1 MNSRR
6 SDLRIDSSSSTTA
19 TRGRGRVTLRLL
31 CSRLCARPCLSI
43 VTKACGARRW
53 TKVGL
58 PCGSGPTTLRRCA
71 RARAGT
77 CRKEQGSMAITQVE
91 PQDQPVVFV
100 IDDDD
105 SVRRSLER
113 LLRSVDLDVETFASA
128 QDFLKKPLPDRPSC
142 VVLDLRLPGP
152 SGLELQESLI
162 RAGHRVPIV
171 FISGHAD
178 VPSSVRAIKAG
189 AVDFLQKPFSDQALL
204 DIIHGALR
212 RDREARRDRAEV
224 AGIRLRFDTLTPRE
238 RDVLRLVIRG
248 RLNKQ
253 IAGDLGISEKTVKF
267 HRGRVMEKTQAG
279 SVAELVRQADRLG
292 LRADN

>member
-1 MNSRR
+1 M
-6 SDLRIDSSSSTTA
+6 STTPNQPANREASVA
-19 TRGRGRVTLRLL
+19 TP
-31 CSRLCARPCLSI
+31 A
-43 VTKACGARRW
+43 
-53 TKVGL
+53 
-58 PCGSGPTTLRRCA
+58 GP
-71 RARAGT
+71 
-77 CRKEQGSMAITQVE
+77 QGE
-91 PQDQPVVFV
+91 PQEQPIVFV

-128 QDFLKKPLPDRPSC
+128 QDFLRKPMPDRPAC

-162 RAGHRVPIV
+162 RAGHDVPII

-238 RDVLRLVIRG
+238 RDVLRLVIQG

-292 LRADN
+292 LRPGE

>member
-1 MNSRR
+1 M
-6 SDLRIDSSSSTTA
+6 
-19 TRGRGRVTLRLL
+19 
-31 CSRLCARPCLSI
+31 
-43 VTKACGARRW
+43 
-53 TKVGL
+53 
-58 PCGSGPTTLRRCA
+58 
-71 RARAGT
+71 
-77 CRKEQGSMAITQVE
+77 
-91 PQDQPVVFV
+91 
-100 IDDDD
+100 
-105 SVRRSLER
+105 
-113 LLRSVDLDVETFASA
+113 
-128 QDFLKKPLPDRPSC
+128 PDRPAC

-162 RAGHRVPIV
+162 RSGHDVPIV

-224 AGIRLRFDTLTPRE
+224 ASIRVRFDTLTPRE
-238 RDVLRLVIRG
+238 RDVLRLVIQG

-267 HRGRVMEKTQAG
+267 HRGRVMEKTQVG

-292 LRADN
+292 LRPTD

>member
-1 MNSRR
+1 MSMSITPNPPSSREA
-6 SDLRIDSSSSTTA
+6 SADPA
-19 TRGRGRVTLRLL
+19 APQGELL
-31 CSRLCARPCLSI
+31 
-43 VTKACGARRW
+43 
-53 TKVGL
+53 
-58 PCGSGPTTLRRCA
+58 
-71 RARAGT
+71 
-77 CRKEQGSMAITQVE
+77 EQPI
-91 PQDQPVVFV
+91 VFV

-128 QDFLKKPLPDRPSC
+128 QDFLRKPMPDRPAC

-162 RAGHRVPIV
+162 RSGHDVPIV

-224 AGIRLRFDTLTPRE
+224 ASIRVRFDMLTPRE
-238 RDVLRLVIRG
+238 RDVLRLVIQG

-292 LRADN
+292 LRPSG

>member
-1 MNSRR
+1 MSMSITPNPQSSREAPAAPAGPQGEP
-6 SDLRIDSSSSTTA
+6 LE
-19 TRGRGRVTLRLL
+19 
-31 CSRLCARPCLSI
+31 RPI
-43 VTKACGARRW
+43 
-53 TKVGL
+53 
-58 PCGSGPTTLRRCA
+58 
-71 RARAGT
+71 
-77 CRKEQGSMAITQVE
+77 
-91 PQDQPVVFV
+91 VFV

-128 QDFLKKPLPDRPSC
+128 QDFLRKPMPDRPAC

-162 RAGHRVPIV
+162 RSGHDVPIV

-224 AGIRLRFDTLTPRE
+224 ASIRVRFDTLTPRE
-238 RDVLRLVIRG
+238 RDVLRLVIQG

-279 SVAELVRQADRLG
+279 SVAELVRQSDRLG
-292 LRADN
+292 LWPQA

>member
-1 MNSRR
+1 MANSRGHPAPR
-6 SDLRIDSSSSTTA
+6 EALRAPVGSPA
-19 TRGRGRVTLRLL
+19 TGPGEPVD
-31 CSRLCARPCLSI
+31 RPI
-43 VTKACGARRW
+43 
-53 TKVGL
+53 
-58 PCGSGPTTLRRCA
+58 
-71 RARAGT
+71 
-77 CRKEQGSMAITQVE
+77 
-91 PQDQPVVFV
+91 VFV

-113 LLRSVDLDVETFASA
+113 LLRSVDLDVQTFTSA
-128 QDFLKKPLPDRPSC
+128 REFFELPLVDRPSC

-162 RAGHRVPIV
+162 RAGRDIPII

-189 AVDFLQKPFSDQALL
+189 AIDFLQKPFSDQALL
-204 DIIHGALR
+204 DIIHRALR
-212 RDREARRDRAEV
+212 DDREARRERAEL
-224 AGIRLRFDTLTPRE
+224 AAIRQRFDMLTPRE
-238 RDVLRLVIRG
+238 RDVLGLVVQG

-292 LRADN
+292 LRPEA

>member
-1 MNSRR
+1 MSMSITPNPPSSREAPAAPAGPQGEP
-6 SDLRIDSSSSTTA
+6 LE
-19 TRGRGRVTLRLL
+19 
-31 CSRLCARPCLSI
+31 RPI
-43 VTKACGARRW
+43 
-53 TKVGL
+53 
-58 PCGSGPTTLRRCA
+58 
-71 RARAGT
+71 
-77 CRKEQGSMAITQVE
+77 
-91 PQDQPVVFV
+91 VFV

-128 QDFLKKPLPDRPSC
+128 QDFLRKPMPDRPAC

-162 RAGHRVPIV
+162 RSGHEVPIV

-224 AGIRLRFDTLTPRE
+224 ASIRVRFDTLTPRE
-238 RDVLRLVIRG
+238 RDVLRLVIQG

-267 HRGRVMEKTQAG
+267 HRGRVMEKTQVG

-292 LRADN
+292 LRPSD

>member
-1 MNSRR
+1 MSITPNPPSSRE
-6 SDLRIDSSSSTTA
+6 A
-19 TRGRGRVTLRLL
+19 PAPAGPQGELL
-31 CSRLCARPCLSI
+31 
-43 VTKACGARRW
+43 
-53 TKVGL
+53 
-58 PCGSGPTTLRRCA
+58 
-71 RARAGT
+71 
-77 CRKEQGSMAITQVE
+77 EQPI
-91 PQDQPVVFV
+91 VFV

-128 QDFLKKPLPDRPSC
+128 QDFLRKPMPDRPAC

-152 SGLELQESLI
+152 SGLELQESLT
-162 RAGHRVPIV
+162 RSGHDVPIV

-224 AGIRLRFDTLTPRE
+224 ASIRVRFDMLTPRE
-238 RDVLRLVIRG
+238 RDVLRLVIQG

-292 LRADN
+292 LRPSD

>member
-1 MNSRR
+1 M
-6 SDLRIDSSSSTTA
+6 STTPNQPP
-19 TRGRGRVTLRLL
+19 
-31 CSRLCARPCLSI
+31 SREVPPTAP
-43 VTKACGARRW
+43 A
-53 TKVGL
+53 
-58 PCGSGPTTLRRCA
+58 GS
-71 RARAGT
+71 
-77 CRKEQGSMAITQVE
+77 QGETVDKPI
-91 PQDQPVVFV
+91 VFV

-128 QDFLKKPLPDRPSC
+128 QDFLRKPMPDRPAC

-162 RAGHRVPIV
+162 RAGHDVPLI
-171 FISGHAD
+171 FISRHAD
-178 VPSSVRAIKAG
+178 VPSSWRGIKAG

-238 RDVLRLVIRG
+238 RDVLRLVIQG

-253 IAGDLGISEKTVKF
+253 IAGDLGI
-267 HRGRVMEKTQAG
+267 
-279 SVAELVRQADRLG
+279 
-292 LRADN
+292 

>member
-1 MNSRR
+1 MSMSITPNPPSSRE
-6 SDLRIDSSSSTTA
+6 A
-19 TRGRGRVTLRLL
+19 PAAPAGPQGELL
-31 CSRLCARPCLSI
+31 ERPI
-43 VTKACGARRW
+43 
-53 TKVGL
+53 
-58 PCGSGPTTLRRCA
+58 
-71 RARAGT
+71 
-77 CRKEQGSMAITQVE
+77 
-91 PQDQPVVFV
+91 VFV

-128 QDFLKKPLPDRPSC
+128 QDFLRKPMPDRPAC

-152 SGLELQESLI
+152 SGLELQESLT
-162 RAGHRVPIV
+162 RSGHDVPIV

-224 AGIRLRFDTLTPRE
+224 ASIRVRFDTLTPRE
-238 RDVLRLVIRG
+238 RDVLRLVIQG

-253 IAGDLGISEKTVKF
+253 IAGDLGIREKTVKF

-292 LRADN
+292 LRPSD

>member
-1 MNSRR
+1 M
-6 SDLRIDSSSSTTA
+6 LIPP
-19 TRGRGRVTLRLL
+19 GETL
-31 CSRLCARPCLSI
+31 
-43 VTKACGARRW
+43 
-53 TKVGL
+53 
-58 PCGSGPTTLRRCA
+58 
-71 RARAGT
+71 
-77 CRKEQGSMAITQVE
+77 
-91 PQDQPVVFV
+91 DQPIVFV

-113 LLRSVDLDVETFASA
+113 LLRSVDLDVETYASA
-128 QDFLKKPLPDRPSC
+128 QEFLRRALPDRPSC

-162 RAGHRVPIV
+162 RAGHNVPIV

-212 RDREARRDRAEV
+212 RDREARRNQAEV
-224 AGIRLRFDTLTPRE
+224 AGLRVRFDTLTPRE
-238 RDVLRLVIRG
+238 RDVLRLVIQG

-292 LRADN
+292 LRPDE